1 MGAAQ
6 ACIRLPIAKISA
18 TLEVSMTMAQMFN
31 ILTGWTGRQALR
43 SGIYIVDLTVFIQLA
58 IRDWMIR
65 GKLFNR
71 ATYRS
76 LVNQLLF
83 TGVDALP
90 LVSLLALAIGIAI
103 TSQLIHL
110 TSDFTEA
117 ADIIET
123 LAMLITYEVSPF
135 LTAIILVARSG
146 SAISVDLGN
155 MKLHGEIEGLELL
168 GINLNDYLIAPRLI
182 ASAISQL
189 VLAVYFSGIALYGG
203 LIAAGILY
211 STSYLFFFDNLL
223 VAHTPG
229 TLLLFIFKNLV
240 FGLVIAG
247 TACFHALQVTGS
259 ATQVPRQT
267 QRAIVNSL
275 AIIAVFD
282 GLLAV
287 AAL

>member
-1 MGAAQ
+1 MTV
-6 ACIRLPIAKISA
+6 AKMIN
-18 TLEVSMTMAQMFN
+18 T
-31 ILTGWTGRQALR
+31 LTGWTGRQAIR
-43 SGIYIVDLTVFIQLA
+43 SGVYIVDLTVFIRLA
-58 IRDWMIR
+58 IRDWLMR
-65 GKLFNR
+65 ERFFNR

-123 LAMLITYEVSPF
+123 LAVLITYEVSPF

-146 SAISVDLGN
+146 SAISVDLSN

-182 ASAISQL
+182 AGAISQL
-189 VLAVYFSGIALYGG
+189 VLAIYFSGIALYGG
-203 LIAAGILY
+203 LVAAGILY

-223 VAHTPG
+223 AAHRPDM
-229 TLLLFIFKNLV
+229 LLLFLFKNLV

-247 TACFHALQVTGS
+247 TACFHALQVAGS

>member
-1 MGAAQ
+1 M
-6 ACIRLPIAKISA
+6 AKTRIIN
-18 TLEVSMTMAQMFN
+18 L
-31 ILTGWTGRQALR
+31 LTGWTGRQTLR
-43 SGIYIVDLTVFIQLA
+43 SGIYIVDLTVFIQSA
-58 IRDWMIR
+58 IRDWLIR
-65 GKLFNR
+65 GKFFNR

-76 LVNQLLF
+76 LVSQLLF

-90 LVSLLALAIGIAI
+90 LVSLLALAIGITF

-123 LAMLITYEVSPF
+123 LAALITYEVSPF
-135 LTAIILVARSG
+135 LTAIILVGRSG
-146 SAISVDLGN
+146 SAVSVDLGN

-189 VLAVYFSGIALYGG
+189 VLAIYFSGIVLYGG

-211 STSYLFFFDNLL
+211 STSYLFYFNQILA
-223 VAHTPG
+223 AHTPG
-229 TLLLFIFKNLV
+229 MLLLFLFKNLV
-240 FGLVIAG
+240 FGLIIGGA
-247 TACFHALQVTGS
+247 ACFHALQVAGS

-282 GLLAV
+282 GLLAM

>member
-1 MGAAQ
+1 MVN
-6 ACIRLPIAKISA
+6 
-18 TLEVSMTMAQMFN
+18 T
-31 ILTGWTGRQALR
+31 LTGWTGRQAIR
-43 SGIYIVDLTVFIQLA
+43 SGVYIVDLTVFIQLA
-58 IRDWMIR
+58 IRDWLFR
-65 GKLFNR
+65 GRFFNR

-90 LVSLLALAIGIAI
+90 LVSLLSLAVGVAI

-123 LAMLITYEVSPF
+123 LAVLTTYEVSPF

-182 ASAISQL
+182 AGAISQL
-189 VLAVYFSGIALYGG
+189 VLAIYFSGIALYGG

-223 VAHTPG
+223 IAHTPD
-229 TLLLFIFKNLV
+229 TLLLFVFKNLV

-247 TACFHALQVTGS
+247 TACYHALQVAGS
-259 ATQVPRQT
+259 STEVPRQT
-267 QRAIVNSL
+267 QRVIVNSL